1 MQRVPFLTILVG
13 LALAAATSTGAAT
26 AAEPRPIVPT
36 DRMAE
41 PAQPAQDFNSSKH
54 FLKTEPS
61 RAPRLSPKPEGVGP
75 ILAPLSLKG
84 HRDSPPTTTAPLTP
98 ERRIPMPQPE

>member
-1 MQRVPFLTILVG
+1 MRRIAFPGGVLVG
-13 LALAAATSTGAAT
+13 VGLVLAGAAAP

-36 DRMAE
+36 DRMA
-41 PAQPAQDFNSSKH
+41 QPAAPASDFSSSKH

-75 ILAPLSLKG
+75 ILAPLTLKG
-84 HRDSPPTTTAPLTP
+84 HRDSPPTTTAPLKA
-98 ERRIPMPQPE
+98 ERKLPNLQ

>member
-1 MQRVPFLTILVG
+1 MRRIRSLTILMG
-13 LALAAATSTGAAT
+13 IALAAGAAA

-36 DRMAE
+36 DRLAE
-41 PAQPAQDFNSSKH
+41 PAQPAQDFNSSKR
-54 FLKTEPS
+54 FLKTQPS

-98 ERRIPMPQPE
+98 ERRLPQPD

>member
-1 MQRVPFLTILVG
+1 MRSAWV
-13 LALAAATSTGAAT
+13 LALVLGFTLAAGAAA

-36 DRMAE
+36 AKLAE
-41 PAQPAQDFNSSKH
+41 PAQPASDYSSSKH

-75 ILAPLSLKG
+75 ILAPQTLKG
-84 HRDSPPTTTAPLTP
+84 HRDSPPTTTAPLQA
-98 ERRIPMPQPE
+98 ERKLPNLE